1 MGLRRFARRLLLWSA
16 VVLGAGASFAWAQPF
31 DPSGPYTHPQSQL
44 IFPESLGGMPRV
56 SAYDYEARR
65 PGLGVSIKYRVESP
79 MIFADVYVFNGG
91 RPVIAE
97 GVDDPLVT
105 QMFEGAI
112 AEIRGMGEIGRYGD
126 VSLIGTDS
134 ISLGEAPGARRVLRA
149 RFSYT
154 LAEGAVYS
162 HVYGLAVHNHFVKL
176 RFTYRQDQ
184 AAEAVPVLA
193 GVLRDLGRVVG
204 DNVQ

>member
-1 MGLRRFARRLLLWSA
+1 
-16 VVLGAGASFAWAQPF
+16 
-31 DPSGPYTHPQSQL
+31 
-44 IFPESLGGMPRV
+44 
-56 SAYDYEARR
+56 
-65 PGLGVSIKYRVESP
+65 
-79 MIFADVYVFNGG
+79 
-91 RPVIAE
+91 
-97 GVDDPLVT
+97 
-105 QMFEGAI
+105 MFEGAI

-134 ISLGEAPGARRVLRA
+134 ISLGETPGARRVLRA